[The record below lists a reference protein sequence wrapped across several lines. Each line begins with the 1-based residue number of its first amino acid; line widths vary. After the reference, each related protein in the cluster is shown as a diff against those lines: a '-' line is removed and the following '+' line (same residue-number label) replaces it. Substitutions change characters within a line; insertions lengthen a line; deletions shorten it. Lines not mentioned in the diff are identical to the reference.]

1 MLENQ
6 SLAIV
11 LLAGGKQP
19 KKQAVQED
27 DAKPPGVSLTDTG
40 GVAA

>member
-6 SLAIV
+6 SRATV

-19 KKQAVQED
+19 KKRQVQED
-27 DAKPPGVSLTDTG
+27 DAQPQGVSLTDTG

>member
-6 SLAIV
+6 SRATV

-19 KKQAVQED
+19 KKRQVQE

-40 GVAA
+40 DVAA